1 MSLRVTFSNS
11 ITFTVMNQYGKG
23 CVVQIES
30 VLTNSLKIW
39 NVTKSDFF
47 QMNYLHNDQWI

>member
-1 MSLRVTFSNS
+1 
-11 ITFTVMNQYGKG
+11 MNQYGKG

-39 NVTKSDFF
+39 NVTKSDFL